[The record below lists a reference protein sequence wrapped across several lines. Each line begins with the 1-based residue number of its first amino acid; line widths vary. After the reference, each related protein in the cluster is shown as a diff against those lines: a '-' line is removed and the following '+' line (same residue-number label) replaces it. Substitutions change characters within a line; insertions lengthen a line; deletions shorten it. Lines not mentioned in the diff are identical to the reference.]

1 MFLEVG
7 DDSVSPSGQSSFRDA
22 HNATNETQRQPNDN
36 KHVKNPAVIFL
47 QVVESVRD
55 GVAERDLFQY
65 GFFRV
70 FGRGA
75 RHECF
80 NRRKRSVECRSV
92 SATAASVWEQRVV
105 GGFFPPAITHCSRC
119 SKRRGTA

>member
-22 HNATNETQRQPNDN
+22 HNAANEAQRKPNDN

-47 QVVESVRD
+47 QVVE
-55 GVAERDLFQY
+55 GVSECFPQRDLFQY
-65 GFFRV
+65 GLFGV

-80 NRRKRSVECRSV
+80 NRRKRSVERRSV
-92 SATAASVWEQRVV
+92 SPTAASVWEQRVV